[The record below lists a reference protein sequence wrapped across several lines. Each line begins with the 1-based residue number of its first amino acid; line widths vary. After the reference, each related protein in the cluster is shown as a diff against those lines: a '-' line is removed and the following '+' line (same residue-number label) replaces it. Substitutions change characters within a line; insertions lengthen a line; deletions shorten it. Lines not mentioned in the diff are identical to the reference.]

1 MRRICLALSGRWRVE
16 GFRFPGRCNGWICFP
31 FWGEE
36 VVMSHRS
43 KNDCC
48 LRDNPWF
55 DAGDATVGFVL
66 PFRGEEIDNA
76 AIEEN
81 CEFPRKNRR
90 IAKARSWLHSAV
102 AAIRRGLSSCVV
114 RSKLC

>member
-1 MRRICLALSGRWRVE
+1 MVAE
-16 GFRFPGRCNGWICFP
+16 GAISIL
-31 FWGEE
+31 
-36 VVMSHRS
+36 V
-43 KNDCC
+43 
-48 LRDNPWF
+48 
-55 DAGDATVGFVL
+55 
-66 PFRGEEIDNA
+66 RGEEADNA